1 MTSRANSRV
10 ALMGAGM
17 IAMAHAAATRFL
29 GLDLV
34 AVASRTPERAQQLAG
49 TFGTT
54 AVTYDDLPAGADV
67 VVVATPPQCHA
78 DDAIRLLDAGVAVL
92 IEKPLCRTLEE
103 ADDLVAA
110 AARHHGRLLYAEN
123 LAYAPIIQRM
133 VSLANLVGTP
143 THLEV
148 RTLQGLPDWGAFTT
162 DEWGG
167 GALFDLGV
175 HPLAI
180 AMMLA
185 NVAGEGRVVAVSATL
200 RGGEGHGSDEHA
212 DVTLHFRSG
221 FTAHVV
227 SSWQFGPDQVWDAQ
241 LAGDR
246 GVVRAELAPS
256 LRLEMN
262 GDEVA
267 LPATT
272 ASVPLLEQ
280 YGYVAQLRAL
290 VDDADAQREPLMS
303 AAFGREVLQVV
314 MAGYQSAGLG
324 GEPVPLP
331 FEGRRDRTPLQLWR
345 GA

>member
-1 MTSRANSRV
+1 
-10 ALMGAGM
+10 M

-29 GLDLV
+29 GHELA
-34 AVASRTPERAQQLAG
+34 AVASRTPERAQKVVD
-49 TFGTT
+49 TFGGTLTT
-54 AVTYDDLPAGADV
+54 YAELPGGSDI

-78 DDAIRLLDAGVAVL
+78 ADAVRLLDAGAAVL
-92 IEKPLCRTLEE
+92 LEKPLCTTLEQ
-103 ADDLVAA
+103 ADELVAA
-110 AARHHGRLLYAEN
+110 AARHGGRLLYAEN

-133 VSLANLVGTP
+133 IALAPSVGTP

-185 NVAGEGRVVAVSATL
+185 NTAGQGRVTAVSAEL
-200 RGGEGHGSDEHA
+200 RGGEGHRSDEHA
-212 DVTLHFRSG
+212 DVTLHFASG

-227 SSWQFGPDQVWDAQ
+227 SSWQGAPQPVWDAQ
-241 LAGDR
+241 LAGEQ
-246 GVVRAELAPS
+246 GVVRAELMPT
-256 LRLEMN
+256 LRLELN

-267 LPATT
+267 LPPTT
-272 ASVPLLEQ
+272 APLPILEQ
-280 YGYVAQLRAL
+280 FGYVAQLRAL
-290 VDDADAQREPLMS
+290 VDDLGAQREPVMS

-314 MAGYQSAGLG
+314 MAGYTSAGRDG
-324 GEPVPLP
+324 AAVSLP
-331 FEGRRDRTPLQLWR
+331 FGGPRDRTPLQCWR
-345 GA
+345 DARG